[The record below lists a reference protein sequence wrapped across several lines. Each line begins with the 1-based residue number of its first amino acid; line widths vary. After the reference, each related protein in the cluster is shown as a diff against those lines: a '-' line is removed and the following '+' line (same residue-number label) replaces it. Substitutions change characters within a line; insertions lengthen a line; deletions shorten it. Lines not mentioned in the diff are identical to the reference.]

1 VTVQSVSVT
10 DTVEVDREAP
20 PSHPR
25 RRWVPWVRRV
35 VIVAV
40 VMLALV
46 GAYGHRHDLDKAIH
60 LLGHLHWGWLAIA
73 IAFEVASLVAFARL
87 QRWLLRA
94 GAVHVDL
101 ITMIEITLAGNALA
115 MSLPGGAAW
124 SATWAFGQLRRRGAD
139 RLLAGWVV
147 LVAGAL
153 ASFALFL
160 LLVAGALVAGSHGP
174 VASLRLLGVSLAA
187 IPVAAAAVTVAARR
201 FAAVRSVLNWIWRR
215 IGAAAGGLRAE
226 QAMDRFVARVRAVQP
241 TWREWLEAF
250 GLAVTNWVE
259 TCACLAAC
267 ILAVGGHVPWRGLLV
282 AYALTQIAASF
293 PLTPGGLGVVEGSLT
308 ALLVAYGMSTDVALA
323 SVLLFR
329 AVSFWGLVPL
339 GWLAWAS
346 LTLAGRRDQ
355 ARKRPHP
362 WAVHRHK
369 ARARAPELPRDA
381 PDRLFPPEPCE
392 GCEGCGDDRPV
403 VKLSRTAS

>member
-1 VTVQSVSVT
+1 VGSAPAVETMPGAPAPTREHRVWLPWARRIVIATVMV
-10 DTVEVDREAP
+10 
-20 PSHPR
+20 
-25 RRWVPWVRRV
+25 
-35 VIVAV
+35 
-40 VMLALV
+40 LALV
-46 GAYGHRHDLDKAIH
+46 GAYGHRHELGHAVD
-60 LLGHLHWGWLAIA
+60 LLGHLRWGWVAVA

-94 GAVHVDL
+94 GGVEVDL
-101 ITMIEITLAGNALA
+101 VSMIEITLAGNALA

-153 ASFALFL
+153 ASFALFI

-187 IPVAAAAVTVAARR
+187 IPVLVVAVTMAARR
-201 FAAVRSVLNWIWRR
+201 FAAVRAALGWARR
-215 IGAAAGGLRAE
+215 RVGALAGGLKAE
-226 QAMDRFVARVRAVQP
+226 AAMDRLVARVRSVQP
-241 TWREWLEAF
+241 TPREWTEAF
-250 GLAVTNWVE
+250 GLAMANWLE
-259 TCACLAAC
+259 ICACLAAC
-267 ILAVGGHVPWRGLLV
+267 IFAVGGHVPWHGLLV
-282 AYALTQIAASF
+282 AYALTQVAASF
-293 PLTPGGLGVVEGSLT
+293 PITPGGLGVVEGSLT

-346 LTLAGRRDQ
+346 LTLAGRRGQ
-355 ARKRPHP
+355 ARRPHP
-362 WAVHRHK
+362 WAVHRH
-369 ARARAPELPRDA
+369 RGRRPAPAPTLVA

-392 GCEGCGDDRPV
+392 GCEGCGDDRPL
-403 VKLSRTAS
+403 VKLTRAS